1 MSRTIHYSDI
11 AGAIGVMDYIEEI
24 LEKLR
29 EWADKIIEA
38 LLGPNAEP
46 EAELIPIPVDDRQQ
60 RRSIS

>member
-1 MSRTIHYSDI
+1 ME
-11 AGAIGVMDYIEEI
+11 YIEEV

-46 EAELIPIPVDDRQQ
+46 EAELIPIPVDEPQ
-60 RRSIS
+60 RRRIR